1 MWPFELLAGSNG
13 LADPR
18 HFQTPVAWYED
29 KSCHYLVM
37 QKYEG
42 ELFSAAQSFSPF
54 NVVAWHGNYTPYK
67 YDLSKFCPMNAVAF
81 DHPDPSIFTV
91 LTCPSA
97 IPGQRL
103 LTCSVSSE
111 QVLPCWKQCN
121 LHTYCEILYTFLLTS
136 EVPQTTLKFC
146 TYRTSEAQMW
156 FSIDMAFQFFLAHC
170 RLFLHAMVF

>member
-1 MWPFELLAGSNG
+1 MASRVTLHAGVNALASELQRAPLFRAKRQKSYKGTPSLQPVLAMNSRFSLHAGSNG

-18 HFQTPVAWYED
+18 HFQSPVAWFED
-29 KSCHYLVM
+29 SSCSYTVV

-97 IPGQRL
+97 IPGGPAQ
-103 LTCSVSSE
+103 SS
-111 QVLPCWKQCN
+111 
-121 LHTYCEILYTFLLTS
+121 
-136 EVPQTTLKFC
+136 
-146 TYRTSEAQMW
+146 
-156 FSIDMAFQFFLAHC
+156 SIYDCYLATPTPIS
-170 RLFLHAMVF
+170 RLFA

>member
-1 MWPFELLAGSNG
+1 MSGLCTQTHIYIPSVSPLNPSAGSNG

-67 YDLSKFCPMNAVAF
+67 YDLSKFCPMNSVAF
-81 DHPDPSIFTV
+81 DDPDPSIFTV

-97 IPGQRL
+97 IPGRRLPSTAPDSWCGLEALQSAYFCRGTSALL
-103 LTCSVSSE
+103 LTLSISTTSTPVLSVSKRVS
-111 QVLPCWKQCN
+111 
-121 LHTYCEILYTFLLTS
+121 
-136 EVPQTTLKFC
+136 
-146 TYRTSEAQMW
+146 
-156 FSIDMAFQFFLAHC
+156 
-170 RLFLHAMVF
+170 

>member
-1 MWPFELLAGSNG
+1 MFEPPAGSNG
-13 LADPR
+13 LADAR

-67 YDLSKFCPMNAVAF
+67 YDLSKFCPMNSVAF

-97 IPGQRL
+97 VPGKHLPSTPALNTCFFMELSL
-103 LTCSVSSE
+103 LAAYLCLSS
-111 QVLPCWKQCN
+111 
-121 LHTYCEILYTFLLTS
+121 
-136 EVPQTTLKFC
+136 
-146 TYRTSEAQMW
+146 
-156 FSIDMAFQFFLAHC
+156 
-170 RLFLHAMVF
+170 

>member
-1 MWPFELLAGSNG
+1 
-13 LADPR
+13 
-18 HFQTPVAWYED
+18 
-29 KSCHYLVM
+29 M

-97 IPGQRL
+97 IPGQHMCSL
-103 LTCSVSSE
+103 LPLTAGLVWKRCILVSCC
-111 QVLPCWKQCN
+111 LDTLAN
-121 LHTYCEILYTFLLTS
+121 DTLLLRNTRAGYTYGS
-136 EVPQTTLKFC
+136 A
-146 TYRTSEAQMW
+146 EAQW
-156 FSIDMAFQFFLAHC
+156 EAA
-170 RLFLHAMVF
+170 VT

>member
-1 MWPFELLAGSNG
+1 MFLVKTILSKANNGKLVSVGSNG
-13 LADPR
+13 LADAR
-18 HFQTPVAWYED
+18 HFQTPVACFED
-29 KSCHYLVM
+29 RTCPYLVV

-97 IPGQRL
+97 IPGLSLSSGGIKASL
-103 LTCSVSSE
+103 LLMS
-111 QVLPCWKQCN
+111 Q
-121 LHTYCEILYTFLLTS
+121 
-136 EVPQTTLKFC
+136 
-146 TYRTSEAQMW
+146 
-156 FSIDMAFQFFLAHC
+156 
-170 RLFLHAMVF
+170 